1 VNIRVFATPR
11 EWTEEDVRGGV
22 AIVIDVLRAS
32 STITQAMVN
41 GAREVVPVSTP
52 AEAGELA
59 VKAGRADVVLGGE
72 RDGKLIEGFDLGN
85 SPFEYSSDRV
95 NGRTV
100 IFASTNGS
108 PALVRAKSAEL
119 VTIGC
124 FNNFSSVTSSAR
136 ESGLD
141 VSIICSGRN
150 GKFSLEDF
158 VCAGKIVEGL
168 TASSNSISNDGAQGS
183 LDLFRY
189 YRSQIPEVVRN
200 SYHGKYLASLGFEAD
215 LDHCAKV
222 DIHHVVP
229 TLIEGKIRLPKTNG
243 GS

>member
-1 VNIRVFATPR
+1 MNIRVFATPR
-11 EWTEEDVRGGV
+11 EWSEDDVRDST
-22 AIVIDVLRAS
+22 AIIIDVLRAS
-32 STITQAMVN
+32 STITQALVN

-59 VKAGRADVVLGGE
+59 GKAGRANVVLGGE

-85 SPFEYSSDRV
+85 SPFEYTNDSV

-108 PALVRAKSAEL
+108 PALVRAKAADH
-119 VTIGC
+119 VMVGC
-124 FNNFSSVTSSAR
+124 FNNLSAVVHGAR
-136 ESGLD
+136 ERNLD

-168 TASSNSISNDGAQGS
+168 LPPSNTIANDGGQGS

-189 YRSQIPEVVRN
+189 YRSQIPEVVRY
-200 SYHGKYLASLGFEAD
+200 SYHGKYLTSLGFDSD
-215 LDHCAKV
+215 LEHCAKI
-222 DIHHVVP
+222 DIHHIVP
-229 TLIEGKIRLPKTNG
+229 TLIEGKIRIPKSNG
-243 GS
+243 NS